1 MQAKLSSNTIV
12 PIESSML
19 KKALEKASKLQE
31 ENELISSIASSTC
44 LDYVINNIAV
54 FINKRWALNILGL
67 QLCDYENATL
77 NFCKLINSNVPAS
90 NYPSLEDV
98 SFPLDR
104 NYCVSAKV
112 AVDKNFQYCNF
123 KDFDAKASDFDGKI
137 SHTLHL
143 THMLFIPIVKN
154 GNSVGVIR
162 LSTTEQ
168 NVTKLDP
175 ALINEVVLFLNKIS
189 GIISNCIYITNLEK
203 FSDIQERNLN
213 LIEDLSST
221 TDLSRITK
229 LLNQEI
235 SSVGV
240 FDAVMINVLDTD
252 ARCFTCESIH
262 LPDRFSSMNNVLLGI
277 TFPFDADAFEN
288 SWTKTHK
295 PIIVNKHEF
304 SICSPFISERCSRW
318 EMQSMAIMPIIASG
332 IIVGTVALFKKTANF
347 NSREIS
353 QLIKKISLFSGALKT
368 AAHLSKVNKK
378 EEEAL
383 RVEHGK
389 TRFLKFIE
397 HINHISKPDEIF
409 KNISDEFI
417 NSFCFNVA
425 SIHMV
430 EDDFL
435 VTKNITVDESINESV
450 KEGLRQIHQEISL
463 KLKAGES
470 VQVSTVLNNSTTH
483 IPDVQMIKNLPMAEK
498 DFHSVKMLDGVRTVI
513 HVPIRVGNHPVGVL
527 SLWSFTETVEI
538 SKDEISLIELICS
551 FAGST
556 ISNSYLFSMIGSQKD
571 EIEQKVEELNKT
583 QDLLKLARDAAESST
598 QAKTEFLA
606 NMSHEI
612 RTPMNAIAN
621 FAELALKTNLNPKQ
635 SDYLT
640 KIKKSSSSLLSIIN
654 DILDLSKIEANKLPV
669 ENIEFDITDILN
681 DINDLFSERVAEK
694 GLAFYINGASAINN
708 CFIGDPLRVKQIL
721 TNIVNN
727 SLKFTS
733 EGVINITVSHEKLR
747 DNTSQ
752 LKFSVSDTGI
762 GIPSE
767 KIDTLFESF
776 SQADCSITR
785 RYGGTGLGL
794 TISKQLC
801 NMMGGD
807 IWAESDLGKGSVFN
821 FTLKLANASALSLI
835 NQLVTDDIK
844 NKSILIINE
853 DESQQNYL
861 DNLLSELNP
870 KLTNINSCKNFN
882 IFVKDHL
889 DSVPDIDLIIIDENL
904 YTHRCIDALACL
916 CKQTSSKCIVLQ
928 SQDNHD
934 SYIYY
939 DAIATKPLRDST
951 MIDLMQNVINGT
963 KPTASQN
970 NTKCIS
976 FIEKKF
982 YSSLCNNNVLLV
994 DDNEINL
1001 QIAQELLELVGI
1013 NVTSVDSG
1021 LKAINALNKNQ
1032 YDLVITDVQ
1041 MPHMDGYKLTS
1052 IIRQSFTD
1060 LPIIA
1065 LTAHA
1070 MQGYKEQCI
1079 ASGMNDYVSKPI
1091 DQATLYKCLTKWLK
1105 PKNQDILSINEAV
1118 ITKASQ
1124 KVSPD
1129 LFKELNLVSDI
1140 DIPLALVS
1148 VGNKRNLFVNVLRT
1162 FNSRYKDAASYIRK
1176 KLAENNIGA
1185 AKDLSHSLKGLSG
1198 TIGVT
1203 TLFEITKSLDVALK
1217 EHENKF
1223 RSDIFH
1229 IIDKLES
1236 ELELVTADVS
1246 TLITSTILAKDE
1258 HQIELREGSN
1268 HIELFATCLVEN
1280 NYKSLELMPY
1290 IRSHFIEEK
1299 HKKSLDII
1307 ETAIEKFDFSTAR
1320 NIFNTSIMA

>member
-1 MQAKLSSNTIV
+1 MQAKLSSNSIV
-12 PIESSML
+12 PIKPLML
-19 KKALEKASKLQE
+19 KKSLEVTTKLQE
-31 ENELISSIASSTC
+31 ENELICSIASLTS
-44 LDYVINNIAV
+44 LDEVITSIAL
-54 FINKRWALNILGL
+54 FIHKRWALNIFGL
-67 QLCDYENATL
+67 QLCDYENSTL
-77 NFCKLINSNVPAS
+77 KFSKLINSNS
-90 NYPSLEDV
+90 LTSSYPSLENV

-104 NYCVSAKV
+104 NYSASTKV
-112 AVDKNFQYCNF
+112 AIDKKFEYHNYI
-123 KDFDAKASDFDGKI
+123 DFDNKKSDFDGKI
-137 SHTLHL
+137 SNTLNL
-143 THMLFIPIVKN
+143 VHMIFIPIVKN

-162 LSTTEQ
+162 LSSTEQ
-168 NVTKLDP
+168 DIDQLNSD
-175 ALINEVVLFLNKIS
+175 LINEVVSFVNTIS
-189 GIISNCIYITNLEK
+189 GIIANCIYINNLEAL
-203 FSDIQERNLN
+203 SDTQERNLN
-213 LIEDLSST
+213 LIEDLSSSS
-221 TDLSRITK
+221 DVFRITK
-229 LLNQEI
+229 LLKQEI
-235 SSVGV
+235 LSSGAY
-240 FDAVMINVLDTD
+240 DAVMINIFD
-252 ARCFTCESIH
+252 AESRCFTCENIH
-262 LPDRFSSMNNVLLGI
+262 LPDRFSSMNSVILGI
-277 TFPFDADAFEN
+277 TFPFDADTYEN
-288 SWTKTHK
+288 TWAKTHK
-295 PIIVNKHEF
+295 PTLVKKNDF
-304 SICSPFISERCSRW
+304 SSCSPFISERCSRW
-318 EMQSMAIMPIIASG
+318 EMQSMAVLPIISSG
-332 IIVGTVALFKKTANF
+332 LIVGTALLFKKTANF
-347 NSREIS
+347 TNREIS
-353 QLIKKISLFSGALKT
+353 KLTSKISLFSGTLKT
-368 AAHLSKVNKK
+368 AAHLSKVIKK
-378 EEEAL
+378 EQETL
-383 RVEHGK
+383 KVEHGK

-417 NSFCFNVA
+417 NSFCFNIA

-430 EDDFL
+430 EDDCL
-435 VTKNITVDESINESV
+435 VTKNITVDESINDSV

-483 IPDVQMIKNLPMAEK
+483 IPDVQAIINLPMAEK
-498 DFHSVKMLDGVRTVI
+498 DFHSVKMLEGLRTVI
-513 HVPIRVGNHPVGVL
+513 HVPIRVGNQPVGVL
-527 SLWSFTETVEI
+527 SLWSFTETIEI
-538 SKDEISLIELICS
+538 SEDEISLIELICS

-621 FAELALKTNLNPKQ
+621 FVELALKTNLNPKQ

-640 KIKKSSSSLLSIIN
+640 KIKKSSSSLLAIIN

-669 ENIEFDITDILN
+669 ENIEFDITETLN
-681 DINDLFSERVAEK
+681 DVNDLFSERVAEK
-694 GLAFYINGASAINN
+694 GLDLYINGASAITN

-721 TNIVNN
+721 INIVNN

-733 EGVINITVSHEKLR
+733 EGVINITVSQEILR

-762 GIPSE
+762 GIPAE

-801 NMMGGD
+801 NMMGGE

-821 FTLKLANASALSLI
+821 FTIKLANASALTLI

-844 NKSILIINE
+844 NKNILVINE
-853 DESQQNYL
+853 DESQQKYL
-861 DNLLSELNP
+861 ENLLSELTP

-889 DSVPDIDLIIIDENL
+889 DSAPDIDLIIIDENL

-916 CKQTSSKCIVLQ
+916 CKQTNAKCIVLQ

-951 MIDLMQNVINGT
+951 MIDLMQNVMNGI
-963 KPTASQN
+963 KPSTSQN

-1013 NVTSVDSG
+1013 NVTAVDSG

-1032 YDLVITDVQ
+1032 YDLVLTDVQ

-1052 IIRQSFTD
+1052 IIRQSFVD

-1070 MQGYKEQCI
+1070 MQGYREQCI
-1079 ASGMNDYVSKPI
+1079 ASGMNDYISKPI

-1105 PKNQDILSINEAV
+1105 PKNHDALPINETV
-1118 ITKASQ
+1118 PSKASS
-1124 KVSPD
+1124 KISPD
-1129 LFKELNLVSDI
+1129 LYKDINLVSDI
-1140 DIPLALVS
+1140 DISLALSS

-1162 FNSRYKDAASYIRK
+1162 FNSRYKDAAPFIRK
-1176 KLAENNIGA
+1176 KLTENNIGA
-1185 AKDLSHSLKGLSG
+1185 AKDLTHALKGLSG
-1198 TIGVT
+1198 TIGANK
-1203 TLFEITKSLDVALK
+1203 LFDISKSLDLALK
-1217 EHENKF
+1217 EHKQKF

-1236 ELELVTADVS
+1236 EIELVTTDVS
-1246 TLITSTILAKDE
+1246 TLITTTILAKDDC
-1258 HQIELREGSN
+1258 QIDLKEGAN
-1268 HIELFATCLVEN
+1268 HIELFTTCLMEN

-1290 IRSHFIEEK
+1290 IRGHFIEEK
-1299 HKKSLDII
+1299 HQRSLDII

-1320 NIFNTSIMA
+1320 NIFNTSIMT

>member
-1 MQAKLSSNTIV
+1 MQAKLSNSSIV
-12 PIESSML
+12 PIKPSML
-19 KKALEKASKLQE
+19 KKSFEVTTKLQE
-31 ENELISSIASSTC
+31 ENELICSIASLTCLDEVISSIA
-44 LDYVINNIAV
+44 L
-54 FINKRWALNILGL
+54 FIYKRWALDILGL

-77 NFCKLINSNVPAS
+77 NFCKLVNSSSLTS
-90 NYPSLEDV
+90 NYPSLENV

-104 NYCVSAKV
+104 NYSVSTKV
-112 AVDKNFQYCNF
+112 AIDKNFEYHNYI
-123 KDFDAKASDFDGKI
+123 DFDNKTSDYDGKI
-137 SHTLHL
+137 SHTLNL
-143 THMLFIPIVKN
+143 IHMIFIPIVKN

-168 NVTKLDP
+168 DIDKLDSD
-175 ALINEVVLFLNKIS
+175 LVNEVVLFLNTIS
-189 GIISNCIYITNLEK
+189 GIISNCIYINNLEK
-203 FSDIQERNLN
+203 LNDIQERNLN
-213 LIEDLSST
+213 LIEDLSSSG
-221 TDLSRITK
+221 DVYRITK
-229 LLNQEI
+229 ILKQEI
-235 SSVGV
+235 LSTSAY
-240 FDAVMINVLDTD
+240 DAVMINILD
-252 ARCFTCESIH
+252 AESRCFTCENIH
-262 LPDRFSSMNNVLLGI
+262 LPHRLSSMNNLLLGM
-277 TFPFDADAFEN
+277 TFPFDADTFEN
-288 SWTKTHK
+288 SWAKTHK
-295 PIIVNKHEF
+295 PTIVKKNEF
-304 SICSPFISERCSRW
+304 SSCSPFISERCSRW
-318 EMQSMAIMPIIASG
+318 EMQSMAVLPIISSG
-332 IIVGTVALFKKTANF
+332 LIVGTALLFKKATNF
-347 NSREIS
+347 NNREIFKLS
-353 QLIKKISLFSGALKT
+353 KKISLFSGALKT
-368 AAHLSKVNKK
+368 ASHLSKVIKK
-378 EEEAL
+378 DEETL
-383 RVEHGK
+383 KVEHGK

-397 HINHISKPDEIF
+397 HINHISKPEEIF

-417 NSFCFNVA
+417 NSFCFNIA
-425 SIHMV
+425 SIRMV

-435 VTKNITVDESINESV
+435 ITKNITVDESINESV
-450 KEGLRQIHQEISL
+450 KEGMRQIHQEISL
-463 KLKAGES
+463 ELKAGES

-527 SLWSFTETVEI
+527 SLMSFTEIVEI
-538 SKDEISLIELICS
+538 SEDEMSLIELICS

-571 EIEQKVEELNKT
+571 QIEQKVEELNKT

-621 FAELALKTNLNPKQ
+621 FVELALRTNLNPKQ

-640 KIKKSSSSLLSIIN
+640 KIKKSSFSLLSIIN

-694 GLAFYINGASAINN
+694 GLDFYINGASAINN

-747 DNTSQ
+747 DNASQ

-821 FTLKLANASALSLI
+821 FTIKLANASALSLI
-835 NQLVTDDIK
+835 NQLITDDIK

-853 DESQQNYL
+853 DETQQNYL
-861 DNLLSELNP
+861 VNLLSKLNP

-882 IFVKDHL
+882 VFVKDHL
-889 DSVPDIDLIIIDENL
+889 DSIPDIDLIIIDEHL

-916 CKQTSSKCIVLQ
+916 CKQTNAKCIVLQ

-963 KPTASQN
+963 QPTASQS

-1032 YDLVITDVQ
+1032 YDLVMTDVQ

-1105 PKNQDILSINEAV
+1105 PKNQDILPTNETATSKTSPK
-1118 ITKASQ
+1118 I
-1124 KVSPD
+1124 SPD
-1129 LFKELNLVSDI
+1129 LYKDISLISDI

-1162 FNSRYKDAASYIRK
+1162 FNSRYKDAAPFIRN
-1176 KLAENNIGA
+1176 KLTENNIGA
-1185 AKDLSHSLKGLSG
+1185 AKDLTHALKGLSG
-1198 TIGVT
+1198 TIGT
-1203 TLFEITKSLDVALK
+1203 NTLFEISKSLDLALK
-1217 EHENKF
+1217 EHKQKF

-1229 IIDKLES
+1229 IIDKLET
-1236 ELELVTADVS
+1236 ELEMVTTDVS
-1246 TLITSTILAKDE
+1246 TILTTTILAKDE
-1258 HQIELREGSN
+1258 CKIYIREGAN
-1268 HIELFATCLVEN
+1268 HIEIFKTCLTEN

-1290 IRSHFIEEK
+1290 IRGHFIEEK
-1299 HKKSLDII
+1299 HQKSLDMI

-1320 NIFNTSIMA
+1320 NIFNNSIMT